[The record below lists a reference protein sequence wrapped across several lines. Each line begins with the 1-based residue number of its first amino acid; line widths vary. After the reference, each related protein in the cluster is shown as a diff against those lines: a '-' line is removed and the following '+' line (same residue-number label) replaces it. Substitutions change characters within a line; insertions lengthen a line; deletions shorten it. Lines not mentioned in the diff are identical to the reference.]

1 LRCAQS
7 GERVRRI
14 GVLMGLPEN
23 DPDTNARLGGFREA
37 VEGLGWLEGR
47 NLLLEY
53 RRVDLGVPQAYAGVN
68 ELIAWKA
75 DVLFAFGPEL
85 ALQAAAAARPP
96 VPIVM
101 LAVDFDPI
109 AQRYVQS
116 LARPGGNVTGIVS
129 RQLEVAAKQLELL
142 TEAFPDRKRVGALW
156 DALSAD
162 QFHVAEREA
171 RARELS
177 LRQLKLEN
185 PPYDFAALG
194 VELAAGDSGASLHN
208 FLVRSL
214 NKGQIQE
221 WLRGVPCLSHPT

>member
-1 LRCAQS
+1 MK
-7 GERVRRI
+7 RRDFI
-14 GVLMGLPEN
+14 TL
-23 DPDTNARLGGFREA
+23 LGGATASFFLLWPRAVRGQQEGAVARVGIIGSWRETPVSRIA
-37 VEGLGWLEGR
+37 YPVFVDQLRKLGFAEGR

-129 RQLEVAAKQLELL
+129 RQLELAAKQLELL

-162 QFHVAEREA
+162 QFHVASA
-171 RARELS
+171 RRGRGNCRCASSSWKILPTISQHSVLS
-177 LRQLKLEN
+177 
-185 PPYDFAALG
+185 
-194 VELAAGDSGASLHN
+194 
-208 FLVRSL
+208 
-214 NKGQIQE
+214 
-221 WLRGVPCLSHPT
+221 